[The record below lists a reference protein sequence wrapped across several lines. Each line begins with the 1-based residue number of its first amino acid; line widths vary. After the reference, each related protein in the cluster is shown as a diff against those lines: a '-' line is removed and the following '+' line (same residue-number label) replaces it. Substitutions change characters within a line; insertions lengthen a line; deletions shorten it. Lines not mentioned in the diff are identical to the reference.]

1 LGPYNGLRYTS
12 PIMTFSL
19 EALSALLQV
28 VAIDVALAGDNAIVV
43 GMAAAGLAPAQRRRA
58 ILVGIAAAAV
68 LRIIFAVF
76 TVQLLQII
84 GLMLAGGL
92 LLLWVAWKLW
102 REIANPQEDEADP
115 EAENTVAPQGKSFRQ
130 AVTQI
135 VIADVSMS
143 LDNVLA
149 VAGAARE
156 HQGVMVLGL
165 ALSVA
170 LMGLA
175 ANLVAKLLGRYRWI
189 VYIGLAIILYVAVR
203 MIWDGGKEVMA
214 MTGMGGM

>member
-1 LGPYNGLRYTS
+1 MDAYLS
-12 PIMTFSL
+12 F
-19 EALSALLQV
+19 EALSALASV

-43 GMAAAGLAPAQRRRA
+43 GMAAAGLRADIRRKA
-58 ILVGIAAAAV
+58 IMIGILAAAV
-68 LRIIFAVF
+68 LRIVFALF
-76 TVQLLQII
+76 TVQLLQVV
-84 GLMLAGGL
+84 GLTAAGGV
-92 LLLWVAWKLW
+92 LLLWVSWKLW
-102 REIANPQEDEADP
+102 REAREGGHEEESGDEALSGDG
-115 EAENTVAPQGKSFRQ
+115 AANRPQKTFVQ

-156 HQGVMVLGL
+156 HMGVLVIGL
-165 ALSVA
+165 SLSVL

-175 ANLVAKLLGRYRWI
+175 ATFIARLLRKHPWI

-203 MIWDGGKEVMA
+203 MIWDGSHEVAQAVSMLK
-214 MTGMGGM
+214 